1 MELDEATGPSRRQVI
16 RRGALVA
23 GAVVWTAPAVQSI
36 APAAFAQGSP
46 ACIGCLTGGGQILGG
61 VCKDGKAADK
71 ISYGL
76 GPICCPTHDPTE
88 IQVTCHPAATGK
100 KKGVTPTAQ
109 GYHFTLNDVVTCSK
123 TGDPSPP
130 KKTANCANRF
140 TGTVYDDAGN
150 KLSFDLIDNGE
161 PGKNDV
167 VTFTVT
173 SPTNVVLLTGSGSLD
188 HGNLQAHEHLGK
200 PLDIECDC

>member
-1 MELDEATGPSRRQVI
+1 MEQDEAPRPSRRQVI
-16 RRGALVA
+16 RRAALVT
-23 GAVVWTAPAVQSI
+23 GAVAWTTPAVQSV

-61 VCKDGKAADK
+61 ICKSGKPAEK

-88 IQVTCHPAATGK
+88 IEVNCHPVATGK
-100 KKGVTPTAQ
+100 KGTTPTAQ
-109 GYHFTLNDVVTCSK
+109 TYHFDLNDVVTCSK

-130 KKTANCANRF
+130 KATADCANRF
-140 TGTVYDDAGN
+140 TGTVYDKDGN
-150 KLSFDLIDNGE
+150 KLAFDLIDNGE

-188 HGNLQAHEHLGK
+188 RGNLQAHEHLGK
-200 PLDIECDC
+200 PLALECDC